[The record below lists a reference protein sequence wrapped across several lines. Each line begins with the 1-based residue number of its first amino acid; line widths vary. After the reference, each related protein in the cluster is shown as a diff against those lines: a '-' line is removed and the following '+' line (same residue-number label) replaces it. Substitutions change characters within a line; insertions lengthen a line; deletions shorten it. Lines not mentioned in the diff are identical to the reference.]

1 MGSPSAWDSPSE
13 GGTGGSDGSLPTD
26 LTMFRG
32 FIWEGESDGDR
43 EGARE
48 YVRWYLTADALPILL

>member
-1 MGSPSAWDSPSE
+1 
-13 GGTGGSDGSLPTD
+13 
-26 LTMFRG
+26 MFRG